1 MSTLIA
7 PCAGLSSRY
16 GAGKPKYLY
25 TSPCGKPIFFL
36 ALEPLLNLH
45 EKVIFIILKDHDNKY
60 NASTIIKQC
69 FQEYG
74 YKEPEILV
82 LKEVLNGPAF
92 TVNFAVEEADIKG
105 SISIKDCDSICEA
118 DNYPIGENA
127 VSYIDASKNDI
138 DRLSSKSSLEVDEHN
153 KIISIKEKVIFSRYI
168 CVGIYYF
175 KDVNIFKKEFIK
187 LRQLKS
193 KKEIFI
199 SHIIES
205 LLDISIPFFSHE
217 VRKLIDL
224 GTIEDYYKYLSKF
237 QTIFCDLDGTLFK
250 NRGKYGV
257 QTWIDDPFP
266 LEDNI
271 NILKKLVEEG
281 AQLIITTSRPEEFRH
296 LTESQLSSFG
306 IKYQQLIMGLNHSS
320 RILINDYA
328 ESNPYPS
335 AKAINIAR
343 NYSLSPYIKN

>member
-16 GAGKPKYLY
+16 GKGKPKYLY

-36 ALEPLLNLH
+36 ALEPLLKLH
-45 EKVIFIILKDHDNKY
+45 QKVVFIILKDHDNKY
-60 NASTIIKQC
+60 NSSTIIKQC
-69 FQEYG
+69 FKEYG
-74 YKEPEILV
+74 YNEPLILI
-82 LKEVLNGPAF
+82 LQEVLNGPAF
-92 TVNFAVEEADIKG
+92 TVNFAINKANIKG
-105 SISIKDCDSICEA
+105 SISIKDCDSICEV
-118 DNYPIGENA
+118 DKYPIGDNA

-175 KDVNIFKKEFIK
+175 KDVNTFQKEFIK
-187 LRQLKS
+187 LRELRS

-205 LLDISIPFFSHE
+205 LLDASIPFFSHE
-217 VRKLIDL
+217 VKKLIDL
-224 GTIEDYYKYLSKF
+224 GTIKDYYKYLSKF

-250 NRGKYGV
+250 NRGKYGL
-257 QTWIDDPFP
+257 QTWLDDPYP

-271 NILKKLVEEG
+271 NILKKLVGDG
-281 AQLIITTSRPEEFRH
+281 AQLIITTSRPEEFRDI
-296 LTESQLSSFG
+296 TESQLAAYD
-306 IKYQQLIMGLNHSS
+306 IKYQKLIMGLNHSS
-320 RILINDYA
+320 RVLINDYA

-335 AKAINIAR
+335 AQAINIAR
-343 NYSLSPYIKN
+343 NFSLSPFIDN

>member
-16 GAGKPKYLY
+16 GGGKPKYLY

-36 ALEPLLNLH
+36 ALEPLLKLH
-45 EKVIFIILKDHDNKY
+45 EKVVFIILKEHDTQYK
-60 NASTIIKQC
+60 SSVIIKQC
-69 FQEYG
+69 FKEYG
-74 YKEPEILV
+74 YNLPEILI

-92 TVNFAVEEADIKG
+92 TVNYAIDKANIEG
-105 SISIKDCDSICEA
+105 SISIKDCDSICLA
-118 DNYPIGENA
+118 DDYPISENA

-153 KIISIKEKVIFSRYI
+153 KIISIKEKVIFSSYI
-168 CVGIYYF
+168 CVGIYFF
-175 KDVNIFKKEFIK
+175 KDVDIFQKEFAK
-187 LRQLKS
+187 LRELKS
-193 KKEIFI
+193 NREIFI

-205 LLDISIPFFSHE
+205 LLDSSVPFFSHE
-217 VRKLIDL
+217 VKKLIDL
-224 GTIEDYYKYLSKF
+224 GTIKDYYKYLSKF

-257 QTWIDDPFP
+257 QTWLDDPYP

-271 NILKKLVEEG
+271 NILKKLVGDG
-281 AQLIITTSRPEEFRH
+281 AQLIITTSRPEEFRKI
-296 LTESQLSSFG
+296 TESQLATFG
-306 IKYQQLIMGLNHSS
+306 IKYKQLVMGLNHSS

-343 NYSLSPYIKN
+343 NYSLSPYINN

>member
-16 GAGKPKYLY
+16 GGGKPKYLY

-36 ALEPLLNLH
+36 ALEPLLKLH
-45 EKVIFIILKDHDNKY
+45 EKVVFVILREHDNQY
-60 NASTIIKQC
+60 NSSLIIKQC
-69 FQEYG
+69 FKEYG
-74 YKEPEILV
+74 YKQPEILI

-92 TVNFAVEEADIKG
+92 TVSYAIEKANIKG
-105 SISIKDCDSICEA
+105 SISIKDCDSICIA
-118 DNYPIGENA
+118 DNYPIGENS

-153 KIISIKEKVIFSRYI
+153 KIISIKEKVIFSSYI
-168 CVGIYYF
+168 CVGIYFF
-175 KDVNIFKKEFIK
+175 KNINIFQKEFIK
-187 LRQLKS
+187 LKDLKS

-205 LLDISIPFFSHE
+205 LLDASIPFFSHE
-217 VRKLIDL
+217 VNELIDL
-224 GTIEDYYKYLSKF
+224 GTIKDYYKYLSKF

-250 NRGKYGV
+250 NRGKYGA
-257 QTWIDDPFP
+257 QTWLDTPYP

-281 AQLIITTSRPEEFRH
+281 AQLIITTSRPEEFRNT
-296 LTESQLSSFG
+296 TESQLAAFN
-306 IKYQQLIMGLNHSS
+306 IKYQKLVMGLNHSS

-343 NYSLSPYIKN
+343 NYSLLPFIDN